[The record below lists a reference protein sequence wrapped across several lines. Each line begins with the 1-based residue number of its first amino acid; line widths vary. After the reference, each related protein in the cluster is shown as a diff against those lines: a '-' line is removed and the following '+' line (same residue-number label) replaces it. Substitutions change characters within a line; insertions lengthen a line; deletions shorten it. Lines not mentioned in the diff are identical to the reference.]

1 MIFDEPVLDPK
12 VDQSKG
18 PKKYIPGQL
27 LDKKDLTLY
36 QHKDNVMVIL
46 DYDKK
51 VDVNLMNDVL
61 EQTVEG
67 GAKRKE
73 EYVIAMSGKVI
84 NRKMFRNIIDKI
96 VYSQDLRYDY
106 MSSLPNKLNNNVINF
121 SKKKIETDIVDIHH
135 SKYEEAGTLMWDLL
149 SPIEQGILIYE
160 QFYHKDPELVAGK
173 NIGPEE
179 WIEENRKIW
188 HIVDRASDEEREQW
202 MKKFYDYKK
211 KYDQFEVAQTYIDG
225 PGPYG

>member
-121 SKKKIETDIVDIHH
+121 SKKKMF
-135 SKYEEAGTLMWDLL
+135 LPM
-149 SPIEQGILIYE
+149 
-160 QFYHKDPELVAGK
+160 
-173 NIGPEE
+173 
-179 WIEENRKIW
+179 
-188 HIVDRASDEEREQW
+188 
-202 MKKFYDYKK
+202 
-211 KYDQFEVAQTYIDG
+211 
-225 PGPYG
+225 